1 MVIGVKSLATAI
13 QVILPSS
20 FYNVDLVMHIP
31 SVGLLKG
38 PVATILVVDMPAP
51 LSTKKCLHACSNG
64 LGIPY

>member
-1 MVIGVKSLATAI
+1 MVIGVKSRATVI
-13 QVILPSS
+13 QVMLPNAS
-20 FYNVDLVMHIP
+20 YNVGLVMHIP

-38 PVATILVVDMPAP
+38 PVATILVVDMHAP